1 MKLAFS
7 SNGGTTVSGHM
18 GRAKGFVIVDV
29 SENGIDSQ
37 TFVEN
42 KMDHGEHHHH
52 HGHDNHDHGH
62 HHSHAPIIDALRG
75 VDAVFSKHIGPH
87 LISELDQ
94 NKIKAY
100 LIREEEIS
108 RAVAMF
114 MSNQLEMETVSDCS
128 HD

>member
-7 SNGGTTVSGHM
+7 SNDGTTISGHM
-18 GRAKGFVIVDV
+18 GRAKGFVIVEVNDK
-29 SENGIDSQ
+29 GINSQ

-42 KMDHGEHHHH
+42 KMDHGDHHHH
-52 HGHDNHDHGH
+52 HNHNHDHGGH

-75 VDAVFSKHIGPH
+75 VDAVFSHHIGPH
-87 LISELDQ
+87 LIAELDQ

-100 LIREEEIS
+100 LIREKEINQA
-108 RAVAMF
+108 AVKF
-114 MSNQLEMETVSDCS
+114 INNQLEVETVSDCC